1 MRNANQPPAMK
12 NPHENFPQPFPGVKW
27 LVLLYVS
34 FVVYGSLVPLK
45 YVYRSWDDAILAFQA
60 IPFLALGI
68 ESRADWVA
76 NGVLYIPL
84 AFLTACQLLQTF
96 PKVPRWPL
104 LAIAGTG
111 CVALAITVEFAQLY
125 FPQRTVSLNDI
136 VAESA
141 GTLIGLAIS
150 AKYVNWFLRLLDSLS
165 GDPQRLRLRMLE
177 GYAIAYFAFAFFP
190 FDILISWSELQGKIQ
205 SDHWGWL
212 VAGHPKKIILLA
224 LQLAAEVLLAMPFGI
239 LLIRLAGRRGSSL
252 PQAAILGLLLGG
264 LIEGAQFFL
273 ASGISQG
280 LSILS
285 RAVGVSCGLALCK
298 QGGSWTAEGLT
309 LITRRYAIPIGAVY
323 VTALLTINGWFASH
337 WHGLGAAAVQ
347 WEQIRFMPFY
357 YHYFSSEARALV
369 SLTAVCLSY
378 VPLALLAW
386 AYRRSPPFAMVS
398 ALLLATIVEAGK
410 LFQTGA
416 HPDTT
421 AIVLAGATA
430 WLAVWLMRQLSS
442 EATTPT
448 RPDPMDTASLY
459 RPQFRSSLPIWLILC
474 LAATGIWAAAFPAFP
489 LLLCLALL
497 ACAAVV
503 WHRPEWVFAVVAA
516 ALPVFDLAPWS
527 GRFFLEEF
535 DAVLIVSMAIAYA
548 RSPSPP
554 TQRARSDTVFA
565 VAATLLGLSFAIS
578 AVRGILPFQ
587 WPDANSFN
595 NYYSPYNALR
605 IIKGGL
611 WAVLAYG
618 LAKRFIASQLDPRR
632 PLVWGMSLGL
642 ALTVAVIL
650 WERVAFSGL
659 WDFSGGY
666 RVTGPFS
673 ALHVGGAYIECFL
686 AAATPFLIVLMRQ
699 DRRWLV
705 RAPGLLLLLATTYA
719 LMVTYSRNG
728 YSAFAVAVFLVLAA
742 ATLQSRRLVR
752 SAVIFA
758 ALAGALLL
766 VAVPIFKGEFA
777 QMRLARVSADL
788 DIRQAHWKD
797 ALSIR
802 DAGLATT
809 LFGMGLGRYPET
821 NYWRST
827 EGHRSAT
834 YRIESTAGNTFLR
847 LSAGD
852 SLYVEQMV
860 AVEPGQHYVLRMDVR
875 PSRPDSKITIP
886 ICEKWMLTSY
896 NCIWQTIELGKE
908 AGAWR
913 KVETQFTAKEL
924 SVSPWYSQ
932 RPIKLSLHYDVPN
945 STIDIDNIRLETAT
959 GANLLSNGDFSE
971 RMDHWFFST
980 DGHLQWH
987 IKSLFYGVLFDQG
1000 VFGLVALA
1008 WFVLLALVRAT
1019 RNMLSGDTISGASF
1033 AALCSFLVVGL
1044 FDTLIDTPRFLLLFL
1059 LLAGACCLPLA
1070 KSEGKAA

>member
-1 MRNANQPPAMK
+1 MK
-12 NPHENFPQPFPGVKW
+12 NQHETLPQPLPGVKW

-45 YVYRSWDDAILAFQA
+45 YVYRSWDDAILAFQN

-84 AFLTACQLLQTF
+84 AFLTACQLLQTL
-96 PKVPRWPL
+96 PKVPRWLL

-111 CVALAITVEFAQLY
+111 CVALAIAVEFAQLY

-136 VAESA
+136 VAESI

-150 AKYVNWFLRLLDSLS
+150 AKYVHWFLRLLGSLS
-165 GDPQRLRLRMLE
+165 GDPHRLRMRMLE
-177 GYAIAYFAFAFFP
+177 GYAIAYVAFAFFP
-190 FDILISWSELQGKIQ
+190 FDILMSWPELQSKIQ

-212 VAGHPKKIILLA
+212 VAGHTKKTVLLA
-224 LQLAAEVLLAMPFGI
+224 FQLAAEVLLAMPFGV
-239 LLIRLAGRRGSSL
+239 LLVRLAGVRGSGI
-252 PQAAILGLLLGG
+252 PQGAIIGLLLGTF
-264 LIEGAQFFL
+264 IEGAQFFL

-285 RAVGVSCGLALCK
+285 RAVGVSCGLVLCK
-298 QGGSWTAEGLT
+298 QDGNWTAGGLA
-309 LITRRYAIPIGAVY
+309 LIARRYAIPIGAIY
-323 VTALLTINGWFASH
+323 VSALLTINGWFSSH
-337 WHGLGAAAVQ
+337 WHGFGAAAVQ
-347 WEQIRFMPFY
+347 LEQIRFMPFY

-378 VPLALLAW
+378 VPLALFAW
-386 AYRRSPPFAMVS
+386 AYRRSPPFAMAA
-398 ALLLATIVEAGK
+398 ALLLATIVEGGK

-421 AIVLAGATA
+421 AIALAGATA
-430 WLAVWLMRQLSS
+430 WLAVRLMQQMSS
-442 EATTPT
+442 DTAKPT
-448 RPDPMDTASLY
+448 QPDPMNTTSLQ
-459 RPQFRSSLPIWLILC
+459 RPPFPSALPIWLILC

-489 LLLCLALL
+489 LLLCLVLV
-497 ACAAVV
+497 ACAAIV
-503 WHRPEWVFAVVAA
+503 WHRPVWVFAVMAA

-535 DAVLIVSMAIAYA
+535 DAILIVSMAIAYA
-548 RSPSPP
+548 RSPSPSKKR
-554 TQRARSDTVFA
+554 TRSDAVFA
-565 VAATLLGLSFAIS
+565 VTATLLGLSFAIS
-578 AVRGILPFQ
+578 AVRGLLPFQ

-605 IIKGGL
+605 IIKGGF

-618 LAKRFIASQLDPRR
+618 LAKRFIANQLDPRR
-632 PLVWGMSLGL
+632 PFVWGMSLGL

-686 AAATPFLIVLMRQ
+686 AAATPFLIVLMHQ
-699 DRRWLV
+699 ERRWLV
-705 RAPGLLLLLATTYA
+705 RIPGLLLLLSTTYA

-728 YSAFAVAVFLVLAA
+728 YSAFAVAVFLVLATV
-742 ATLQSRRLVR
+742 TLQSKRLMR
-752 SAVIFA
+752 SAAIFA
-758 ALAGALLL
+758 ALAGGLLL

-802 DAGLATT
+802 DADWATT
-809 LFGMGLGRYPET
+809 LLGMGLGRYPET

-834 YRIESTAGNTFLR
+834 YRLESTAGNTFLR

-852 SLYVEQMV
+852 SLYVEQLV

-896 NCIWQTIELGKE
+896 NCIWQTIELGKDS
-908 AGAWR
+908 GAWR
-913 KVETQFTAKEL
+913 KVETQFTAKGL
-924 SVSPWYSQ
+924 AISPWYSH
-932 RPIKLSLHYDVPN
+932 RPIKFSLFYDVPN
-945 STIDIDNIRLETAT
+945 STMDIDNIRLETAAGT
-959 GANLLSNGDFSE
+959 NLLSNGDFSD

-1000 VFGLVALA
+1000 VFGLVALTL
-1008 WFVLLALVRAT
+1008 FVLLALVRAT
-1019 RNMLSGDTISGASF
+1019 RNMFNGDTISGAGF
-1033 AALCSFLVVGL
+1033 AALSSFLVVGL

-1070 KSEGKAA
+1070 KPEGKAA